1 MRLHLSYCPTPPR
14 RGGVTPLTV
23 LSLALLVGVV
33 AIAVDGGT
41 LMEERRHVQATA
53 DAAALAAAAD
63 LYTNYAANQG
73 ADPKGTAQASA
84 LATASANGL
93 SNDGVQSVV
102 TVSVSPQTYQGGPNA
117 GQALPAGYVEVI
129 IQYNAGRTFSNV
141 FGTGTIPVRAR
152 AVARGQ
158 WMPDNNAVMVLN
170 LTASGALTI
179 SGSAGLK
186 VNGGLLVNSKSST
199 GISVSLFGSLS
210 ALVYNLNQAVQ
221 GLLGLLLSLLGGLG
235 GGSPTVNYNPP
246 IADPLRY
253 LPDPDPIQLGLAT
266 RGTNLQV
273 NGGGSVDLYPG
284 VYTGGI
290 TVSGGS
296 TAILHANA
304 DGTPGIYFL
313 QGGGFNVSASSVQM
327 AAGETGGV
335 MIYNDWSSNT
345 SDLITVNGS
354 GTVNINPPRSG
365 VYLGLSI
372 FQKRG
377 SRLSAAPP
385 VTLSGSGALDIR
397 GTLYAAYAKVNLSG
411 SSSADVLGGQI
422 IADTLNISGG
432 AVINVDRGTQ
442 PTANTRTLGLVE

>member
-1 MRLHLSYCPTPPR
+1 MRFRLSRYSRWLR
-14 RGGVTPLTV
+14 RGGVTPLTI
-23 LSLALLVGVV
+23 LSLALLLGVA
-33 AIAVDGGT
+33 AIAIDGGT

-73 ADPKGTAQASA
+73 GDPKGTAQASA
-84 LATASANGL
+84 LATAQANGF
-93 SNDGVQSVV
+93 SNDGVQSIV
-102 TVSVSPQTYQGGPNA
+102 TVSVSPQNYQGGPHA
-117 GQALPAGYVEVI
+117 GQALPTGYVEVI

-158 WMPDNNAVMVLN
+158 WMPDSHAVMVLN
-170 LTASGALTI
+170 LTASSALTI
-179 SGSAGLK
+179 SGGAGLK
-186 VNGGLLVNSKSST
+186 INGGLLVNTKANPPISLGLFST
-199 GISVSLFGSLS
+199 LS
-210 ALVYNLNQAVQ
+210 ALTYDLNQLVQ

-235 GGSPTVNYNPP
+235 GGSPTVNYVPP

-253 LPDPDPIQLGLAT
+253 LPDPDPIQLGLPA
-266 RGTNLQV
+266 RGTNVQV
-273 NGGGSVDLYPG
+273 KGGVTTDLYPG

-296 TAILHANA
+296 TAILHANSN
-304 DGTPGIYFL
+304 GTPGIYFL

-354 GTVNINPPRSG
+354 GTLNINPPRSG
-365 VYLGLSI
+365 IYLGISI

-377 SRLSAAPP
+377 SLLSAAPP
-385 VTLSGSGALDIR
+385 VTISGSGSLDIR
-397 GTLYAAYAKVNLSG
+397 GTLYAAYAKLNLSG

-432 AVINVDRGTQ
+432 AVINIDRGTQ
-442 PTANTRTLGLVE
+442 PTANTRTIGLVE